1 MSKSAAEATL
11 ALQLRA
17 LGIEFE
23 REVRV
28 SERQWRWDFKVL
40 DVLIDI
46 QGGIWMGQKKSKD
59 GTNTAGRHPQGKGY
73 QNDCD
78 KANEAVLRGYRVLR
92 FTTED
97 VKKGKAV
104 KGIEEALNWPG
115 GVP

>member
-28 SERQWRWDFKVL
+28 SDRKWRWDFKCM

-46 QGGIWMGQKKSKD
+46 QGGTWTS
-59 GTNTAGRHPQGKGY
+59 GRHSRGAGY

-78 KANEAVLRGYRVLR
+78 KANDAVLRGYRVLR
-92 FTTED
+92 FTTAD
-97 VKKGKAV
+97 VITGKAV
-104 KGIEEALNWPG
+104 KGIEEALSFPS